1 MRKKEEKLKLE
12 NMVCSAEELKDMSEE
27 QYRQEGK
34 KSVKTYFR
42 KNKFK
47 VWSTII
53 VILIMVAGVSF
64 TIIDGNNKYQ
74 QEVVK
79 GMLMYQRELYAEVV
93 IQDVKTFLSIHNE
106 ETYQAAKKSLN
117 FSDELKA
124 KIFREEHYGEDITG
138 TTQEIEILNI
148 EYDLSNS
155 LEEKKFIITV
165 KNQIDKKLEQKAIM
179 YSYGFVLFNG
189 ISNFLNKIYV
199 TEYQNPLYVVFNY
212 AVIII
217 IGLFIYCLFTK
228 NWNYIDIRKINAKK
242 FFILQA
248 LLDVSSS
255 IFNRFALLDGN
266 VSIIS
271 VITTSSI
278 VVTILSSRFILKEK
292 ITYKKYLMIL
302 GIFICVLIL
311 SLIK

>member
-1 MRKKEEKLKLE
+1 MWLYWCL
-12 NMVCSAEELKDMSEE
+12 L
-27 QYRQEGK
+27 
-34 KSVKTYFR
+34 
-42 KNKFK
+42 
-47 VWSTII
+47 STII
-53 VILIMVAGVSF
+53 GGFTAVALKKCSNNEPKRIALMGLLSYHLIMIVVSMITNPEFITKLNIVDMINMFPGILMQSIGFYCMISATKYGKVAITSSISKAKVVVTFLLGIIVLKENCTLLQLFVSTILVILSIMVAK
-64 TIIDGNNKYQ
+64 NKT
-74 QEVVK
+74 
-79 GMLMYQRELYAEVV
+79 
-93 IQDVKTFLSIHNE
+93 DS
-106 ETYQAAKKSLN
+106 
-117 FSDELKA
+117 
-124 KIFREEHYGEDITG
+124 
-138 TTQEIEILNI
+138 
-148 EYDLSNS
+148 
-155 LEEKKFIITV
+155 
-165 KNQIDKKLEQKAIM
+165 KNQIDKKLEQKTIM

-199 TEYQNPLYVVFNY
+199 TEYQNPMYVVFNY

-228 NWNYIDIRKINAKK
+228 NWNYLDIRKINAKK

-248 LLDVSSS
+248 LLDASSS

>member
-1 MRKKEEKLKLE
+1 MWLYWCL
-12 NMVCSAEELKDMSEE
+12 L
-27 QYRQEGK
+27 
-34 KSVKTYFR
+34 
-42 KNKFK
+42 
-47 VWSTII
+47 STII
-53 VILIMVAGVSF
+53 GGFTTVALKKCSNNEPKRIALMGLLSYHLIMIVVSMITNPEFITKLNVADMINMFPGILMQSIGFYCMISATKYGKVAITSSISKAKVVVTFLLGIIILKENCTLLQLFVSTILVILSIMV
-64 TIIDGNNKYQ
+64 
-74 QEVVK
+74 
-79 GMLMYQRELYAEVV
+79 
-93 IQDVKTFLSIHNE
+93 
-106 ETYQAAKKSLN
+106 
-117 FSDELKA
+117 
-124 KIFREEHYGEDITG
+124 
-138 TTQEIEILNI
+138 
-148 EYDLSNS
+148 
-155 LEEKKFIITV
+155 V
-165 KNQIDKKLEQKAIM
+165 KNKTDTKKQIDKKLEQKAIM

-199 TEYQNPLYVVFNY
+199 TEYQNPMYVVFNY

-228 NWNYIDIRKINAKK
+228 KWNYLDIRKINAKK

-248 LLDVSSS
+248 LLDASSS

-278 VVTILSSRFILKEK
+278 IVTILSSRFILKEK

>member
-1 MRKKEEKLKLE
+1 MGLLSYHLIMIVVSMITNPEFITKLNVADMINMFPGILMQSIGFYCMISATKYGKVAITSSISKVKVVITFLLGIIVLKENCTLLQLF
-12 NMVCSAEELKDMSEE
+12 V
-27 QYRQEGK
+27 
-34 KSVKTYFR
+34 
-42 KNKFK
+42 
-47 VWSTII
+47 STIL
-53 VILIMVAGVSF
+53 VILSIMVAK
-64 TIIDGNNKYQ
+64 NKT
-74 QEVVK
+74 
-79 GMLMYQRELYAEVV
+79 
-93 IQDVKTFLSIHNE
+93 DT
-106 ETYQAAKKSLN
+106 
-117 FSDELKA
+117 
-124 KIFREEHYGEDITG
+124 
-138 TTQEIEILNI
+138 
-148 EYDLSNS
+148 
-155 LEEKKFIITV
+155 

-199 TEYQNPLYVVFNY
+199 TEYQNPMYVVFNY

-228 NWNYIDIRKINAKK
+228 NWNYLDIRKINAKK

-248 LLDVSSS
+248 LLDASSS
-255 IFNRFALLDGN
+255 IFNGFALLDGN

-271 VITTSSI
+271 VINTSSI

-311 SLIK
+311 SLIR

>member
-1 MRKKEEKLKLE
+1 MWLYWCL
-12 NMVCSAEELKDMSEE
+12 L
-27 QYRQEGK
+27 
-34 KSVKTYFR
+34 
-42 KNKFK
+42 
-47 VWSTII
+47 STII
-53 VILIMVAGVSF
+53 GGFTAVALKKCSNNEPKRIALMGLLSYHLIMIAVSMITNPEFITKLNIVDMINMLPGILMQSIGFYCMISATKYGKVAITSSISKAKVVVTFLLGIIVLKENCTLLQLFVSTILVILSIMV
-64 TIIDGNNKYQ
+64 
-74 QEVVK
+74 
-79 GMLMYQRELYAEVV
+79 
-93 IQDVKTFLSIHNE
+93 
-106 ETYQAAKKSLN
+106 
-117 FSDELKA
+117 
-124 KIFREEHYGEDITG
+124 
-138 TTQEIEILNI
+138 
-148 EYDLSNS
+148 
-155 LEEKKFIITV
+155 V
-165 KNQIDKKLEQKAIM
+165 KNKTDTKKQIDKKLEQKAIM

-199 TEYQNPLYVVFNY
+199 TEYQNPMYVVFNY

-228 NWNYIDIRKINAKK
+228 KWNYLDIRKINAKK

-248 LLDVSSS
+248 LLDASSS

-278 VVTILSSRFILKEK
+278 IVTILSSRFILKEK

>member
-1 MRKKEEKLKLE
+1 MWLYWCL
-12 NMVCSAEELKDMSEE
+12 L
-27 QYRQEGK
+27 
-34 KSVKTYFR
+34 
-42 KNKFK
+42 
-47 VWSTII
+47 STII
-53 VILIMVAGVSF
+53 GGFTAVALKKCSNNEPKRIALMGLLSYHLIMIVVSMITNPEFITKLNIVDMINMLPGILMQSIGFYCMISATKYGKVAITSSIFKAKVVVIFLLGIIVLKENCTLLQLFVSTILVILSIMVSK
-64 TIIDGNNKYQ
+64 NKT
-74 QEVVK
+74 
-79 GMLMYQRELYAEVV
+79 
-93 IQDVKTFLSIHNE
+93 D
-106 ETYQAAKKSLN
+106 
-117 FSDELKA
+117 
-124 KIFREEHYGEDITG
+124 
-138 TTQEIEILNI
+138 TQ
-148 EYDLSNS
+148 
-155 LEEKKFIITV
+155 
-165 KNQIDKKLEQKAIM
+165 NQINKKLEQKAIM

-189 ISNFLNKIYV
+189 ISDFLNKIYV
-199 TEYQNPLYVVFNY
+199 TKYQNPMYVVFNY

-228 NWNYIDIRKINAKK
+228 NWNYLDIRKINAKK
-242 FFILQA
+242 FFVLQA

-266 VSIIS
+266 VSVIS